1 MMTEE
6 KIVKVLLERGWKVAT
21 AESCTGGMIA
31 SKLVNVSGVSEAFD
45 EGYITYANSAKVKLL
60 GVKPETL
67 REHGAVSEET
77 AMEMAAGAAKASGA
91 DCSVVT
97 TGIAGPGG
105 GTPEKPVGLVY
116 MATCVKGKVS
126 VKRCLFDGSRI
137 QVREQASETALKF
150 LLQQIT
156 EEEVN

>member
-6 KIVKVLLERGWKVAT
+6 KIVKILLARGWKVAT

-31 SKLVNVSGVSEAFD
+31 SRLVNVAGVSDAFD
-45 EGYITYANSAKVKLL
+45 EGYITYANSAKIKLL
-60 GVKPETL
+60 GVSPETL
-67 REHGAVSEET
+67 KEYGAVSEQT
-77 AMEMAAGAAKASGA
+77 AAEMASGAAKSAGA

-116 MATCVKGKVS
+116 MATCVKGRTA
-126 VKRCLFDGSRI
+126 VKRCLFNGSRI
-137 QVREQASETALKF
+137 QVREQASEAALEF

-156 EEEVN
+156 EEEVK